1 MDEERKKK
9 NPIRSIGTL
18 PQKQDQYNE
27 VYAKL
32 DFPEGMTFGHR
43 ANLRKQC
50 SRFLRYAYLV
60 DFLSLE
66 ALGNIY
72 TGSVRDM
79 IVRLLHYDKS
89 CNMDFVMSAD
99 FSGQSQAP

>member
-18 PQKQDQYNE
+18 PQKQDHYNE

-60 DFLSLE
+60 DFLSR
-66 ALGNIY
+66 
-72 TGSVRDM
+72 TKD
-79 IVRLLHYDKS
+79 
-89 CNMDFVMSAD
+89 SAPGPD
-99 FSGQSQAP
+99 GLAYACWRGAAAQASSEGGVVGYPPAS

>member
-1 MDEERKKK
+1 MDDERKKN

-18 PQKQDQYNE
+18 PPKQSEYNP
-27 VYAKL
+27 VFAKL
-32 DFPEGMTFGHR
+32 DFPEGMTYGHR
-43 ANLRKQC
+43 ANLRKEC

-72 TGSVRDM
+72 TGSVKDM
-79 IVRLLHYDKS
+79 IIRL
-89 CNMDFVMSAD
+89 
-99 FSGQSQAP
+99 